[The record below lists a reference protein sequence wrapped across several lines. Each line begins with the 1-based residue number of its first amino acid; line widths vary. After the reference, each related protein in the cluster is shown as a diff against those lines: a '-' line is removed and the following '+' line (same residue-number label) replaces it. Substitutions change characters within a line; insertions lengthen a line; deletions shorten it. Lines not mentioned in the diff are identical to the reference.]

1 MALFDTLGFGENG
14 WGRMLLL
21 AAAVTFLLTLAA
33 MAIGAVF
40 GGLVAAAKLSR
51 KRAWRVLGELYTTVF
66 RGVPELL
73 IIYLFYFGG
82 SSVLTSVG
90 SWFGADGFIEMPPF
104 LIGALAVGMISGAYQ
119 AEVYRAA
126 VRAVP
131 VGELEAARAIGM
143 TRPTVWRRVLVPQV
157 MRFAL
162 PGLGNVWQ
170 LSIKDSALV
179 SVTGLAELMRTSQN
193 AAGSTND
200 YFLFYIVAG
209 LLYLAMTSFTSQ
221 VFQRLEAHTGK
232 SFRRGFAR

>member
-1 MALFDTLGFGENG
+1 MALFDLLGFGENG

-21 AAAVTFLLTLAA
+21 AALVTFLLTLSA
-33 MAIGAVF
+33 MLIGACF

-51 KRAWRVLGELYTTVF
+51 SRTLRILGELYTTVF

-82 SSVLTSVG
+82 SSVLTTVG
-90 SWFGADGFIEMPPF
+90 SWFGADGFIGMPPF

-126 VRAVP
+126 VRAVA

-193 AAGSTND
+193 AAGSTNA
-200 YFLFYIVAG
+200 YFLFYIAAA
-209 LLYLAMTSFTSQ
+209 LLYLAMTSCTSQ
-221 VFQRLEAHTGK
+221 VFRRLEEHTGK